1 MKFRACTLTGFG
13 KFYRKSFSFSD
24 GIHVIYGE
32 NEAGKTT
39 LCTFLISMLFG
50 LERKRG
56 SASKKD
62 EFHKYQPY
70 MGGIYGGNLDIEQD
84 GILYQIQRNF
94 AVPKDIT
101 IYEEQYGK
109 KILEGQEPSGTLF
122 SMTKTGYLQTLCIS
136 QGEIRTDKSLG
147 QMLRSYLT
155 NMSQSKSQDVNV
167 DEAVAYLRREVR
179 KTKHMPVYDEME
191 QIREQIRHIEDK
203 NEELLRI
210 QDQENRVLE
219 EMEQLDAP
227 MTLWERIKAWIRAVF
242 GLADSRTLERQRLE
256 YQLELLR
263 IRRKQLEEI
272 QEINENLRLRFDNLK
287 EEIKEI
293 EYNKKAMEDAIKA
306 ILEAAEEIHQEFG
319 SEFQQKVCDIIAVI
333 TDGTYEK
340 IRIDDSM
347 GIVVE
352 KEGSFL
358 DIDYLSTGTI
368 EQIYF
373 AVRLAAA
380 EILFPKESFPII
392 LDDIFGN
399 FDQTRMKLTL
409 EYLSRL
415 DRQVFIFSC
424 RKEVIKQLEEIN
436 CGYRLIQIM

>member
-1 MKFRACTLTGFG
+1 
-13 KFYRKSFSFSD
+13 
-24 GIHVIYGE
+24 
-32 NEAGKTT
+32 
-39 LCTFLISMLFG
+39 
-50 LERKRG
+50 
-56 SASKKD
+56 
-62 EFHKYQPY
+62 
-70 MGGIYGGNLDIEQD
+70 
-84 GILYQIQRNF
+84 
-94 AVPKDIT
+94 
-101 IYEEQYGK
+101 
-109 KILEGQEPSGTLF
+109 
-122 SMTKTGYLQTLCIS
+122 
-136 QGEIRTDKSLG
+136 
-147 QMLRSYLT
+147 
-155 NMSQSKSQDVNV
+155 MSQSKSQDVNV
-167 DEAVAYLRREVR
+167 DEAVAYLRREIR

-191 QIREQIRHIEDK
+191 QVREQIRHIEDK

-210 QDQENRVLE
+210 QDQEDQILE

-227 MTLWERIKAWIRAVF
+227 MTLWERIKAWIRAVL